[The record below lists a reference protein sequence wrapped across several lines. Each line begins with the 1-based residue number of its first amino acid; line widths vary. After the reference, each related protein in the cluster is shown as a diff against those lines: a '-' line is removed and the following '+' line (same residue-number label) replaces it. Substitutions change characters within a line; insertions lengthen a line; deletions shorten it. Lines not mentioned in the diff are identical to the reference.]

1 MKRILRFFTRLLVVV
16 LLIVSFVFIAV
27 SVKAVIPVFVDGSID
42 SVSINITAE
51 ATTVT
56 AEATE
61 ETWYTTLEQYWND
74 LSSYYESVEQ
84 GLHIKDT
91 LTTVK
96 STLDTINKY
105 YDFYKEVN
113 NRIDSYKNYN
123 MDKLQRDVSYKLD
136 NRYPEVHQVVR
147 DSEYITDGKKESR
160 SMSDSRMKE
169 VVFNTFGT
177 IDKVTKPSEASTKI
191 IATNS
196 IIEASNSEQ
205 YLKELKESVNDYN
218 SDVADENSPG
228 KAAQLTAQGIG
239 MSNAIAVENLALDA
253 DRNRLL
259 ATGLLNENK
268 KNEASTKMNTYV
280 YTSIADN
287 PTGLQK
293 DDLRW
298 KQ

>member
-1 MKRILRFFTRLLVVV
+1 MRRVLKGFFKVLVVV
-16 LLIVSFVFIAV
+16 LLVVFAATFIA
-27 SVKAVIPVFVDGSID
+27 KTARAVFVSEVVANID
-42 SVSINITAE
+42 TPVH
-51 ATTVT
+51 ATN
-56 AEATE
+56 ASG
-61 ETWYTTLEQYWND
+61 TWKNFYVTLEQLWND

-84 GLHIKDT
+84 GLHIAET
-91 LTTVK
+91 LSTVK
-96 STLDTINKY
+96 STLDTVNKY

-113 NRIDSYKNYN
+113 DRIDSYKNYN
-123 MDKLQRDVSYKLD
+123 LDKLQRDVSYKLD
-136 NRYPEVHQVVR
+136 NRYPEVRSVVR
-147 DSEYITDGKKESR
+147 DSEYITDGKKKSG

-169 VVFNTFGT
+169 VVFEAFGG
-177 IDKVTKPSEASTKI
+177 IDKVTTTAQASTKI

-196 IIEASNSEQ
+196 IIEASNSEE
-205 YLKELKESVNDYN
+205 YLKELKESVDDYN
-218 SDVADENSPG
+218 SDVASENSPG
-228 KAAQLTAQGIG
+228 KAQQLTAQGIG

-268 KNEASTKMNTYV
+268 KNEASTKMNNYV

-287 PTGLQK
+287 PTGLKK